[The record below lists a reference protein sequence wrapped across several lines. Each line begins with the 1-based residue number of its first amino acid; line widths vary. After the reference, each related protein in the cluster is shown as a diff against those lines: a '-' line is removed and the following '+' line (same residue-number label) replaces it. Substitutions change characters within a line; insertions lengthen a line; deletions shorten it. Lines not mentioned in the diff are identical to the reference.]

1 MTGDYYEILGVPKE
15 ADEET
20 IKKAYRKKAFQYHP
34 DRNPGNRE
42 AEEMFKK
49 VGEAY
54 SVLGNPEKR
63 AAYDRGESMS
73 GQDEGF
79 GAEYGYGPWSYGPSD
94 YGRAGENGSGYG
106 NYGWSWFGPF
116 GFGYYGSG
124 NRRTD
129 ESGRTRRTY
138 TFKEGLQM
146 LIRNVLGLLLSLV
159 LFRYAIFFGIFGL
172 VLCLALFGSSLSNV
186 VTAVAVMWRSRR
198 NKDGGDSGA

>member
-15 ADEET
+15 ADEKK

-63 AAYDRGESMS
+63 AAYDRGESMY
-73 GQDEGF
+73 GQDG
-79 GAEYGYGPWSYGPSD
+79 GSGTEYGYGPWSYGPSD
-94 YGRAGENGSGYG
+94 YDRAGENGSGYG

>member
-63 AAYDRGESMS
+63 GKALGKTFRPA
-73 GQDEGF
+73 
-79 GAEYGYGPWSYGPSD
+79 
-94 YGRAGENGSGYG
+94 GSGR
-106 NYGWSWFGPF
+106 S
-116 GFGYYGSG
+116 
-124 NRRTD
+124 TD
-129 ESGRTRRTY
+129 HDTGDCDP
-138 TFKEGLQM
+138 
-146 LIRNVLGLLLSLV
+146 
-159 LFRYAIFFGIFGL
+159 A
-172 VLCLALFGSSLSNV
+172 
-186 VTAVAVMWRSRR
+186 AVALYATLR
-198 NKDGGDSGA
+198 KHAGGICGIGTFEIFCTAAHTNPGKFLF

>member
-63 AAYDRGESMS
+63 AAYDRGESMY

-79 GAEYGYGPWSYGPSD
+79 GTEYGYGPWSYGPSD
-94 YGRAGENGSGYG
+94 YDRAGENGSGYG

-172 VLCLALFGSSLSNV
+172 VLCLALFGSSPSNV

>member
-63 AAYDRGESMS
+63 AAYDRGESMY
-73 GQDEGF
+73 GQDGGF
-79 GAEYGYGPWSYGPSD
+79 GTEYGYIRVDMTDTVRIWQPSEKD
-94 YGRAGENGSGYG
+94 IIVIMANAIGI
-106 NYGWSWFGPF
+106 
-116 GFGYYGSG
+116 
-124 NRRTD
+124 
-129 ESGRTRRTY
+129 
-138 TFKEGLQM
+138 L
-146 LIRNVLGLLLSLV
+146 LLGL
-159 LFRYAIFFGIFGL
+159 
-172 VLCLALFGSSLSNV
+172 
-186 VTAVAVMWRSRR
+186 
-198 NKDGGDSGA
+198 

>member
-63 AAYDRGESMS
+63 AAYDRGESMY
-73 GQDEGF
+73 GQDGGF
-79 GAEYGYGPWSYGPSD
+79 GTEYGYGPWSYGPSD
-94 YGRAGENGSGYG
+94 YDRAGENGSGYG

-129 ESGRTRRTY
+129 ESGRARRTY

>member
-15 ADEET
+15 ADKKK

-63 AAYDRGESMS
+63 AAYDRGESMY
-73 GQDEGF
+73 GQDG
-79 GAEYGYGPWSYGPSD
+79 GSGTEYGYGPWSYGPSD
-94 YGRAGENGSGYG
+94 YDRAGENGSGYG